1 MLHTEDGLNCEEI
14 SNINGIR
21 VQKICNS
28 YQIQG
33 DLVTSYKGM
42 FDAALAATKIMYLVK

>member
-14 SNINGIR
+14 SNTNGIR
-21 VQKICNS
+21 VQKNLWS

-33 DLVTSYKGM
+33 DLLTDSPAM
-42 FDAALAATKIMYLVK
+42 FDAALAVTHTMYLVR